1 MALTGRGAR
10 SVSAVPTLAPAEPVL
25 PPPASAPSQHTTW
38 RDARQRRFNSQETLV
53 VKSLSKV
60 ERVDPK
66 TAARFGTVRPL
77 VQMVRVVDS
86 LPRPRSTLP
95 TLAAFFTVA
104 NFLLPQRKREVK
116 SKFNEVLEAFNS
128 LGVSKDAS
136 AARTAAIFSG
146 RTKPIDLDRSAGNDA
161 HISATAAILKETHTD
176 AEMGVRQLAE
186 VHGVIQA
193 ASAKVM
199 SDNEELERVELTL
212 KEIDSETELAGKVVR
227 NMLKRVYT
235 DKILLVF
242 IALVVLGVAGIIIY
256 SSLVPDNDF
265 NVPDVAKPPTPECV
279 QIMANGGTCT

>member
-1 MALTGRGAR
+1 LRQRGAAMA
-10 SVSAVPTLAPAEPVL
+10 SGKVNVSKQIDLMDSCLSDMRTICDAFESQVTRLERMSAAERREN
-25 PPPASAPSQHTTW
+25 AIEHSNW
-38 RDARQRRFNSQETLV
+38 RDANQRRFNAQETTM
-53 VKSLSKV
+53 VKSLAKV

-66 TAARFGTVRPL
+66 TAARYGT
-77 VQMVRVVDS
+77 
-86 LPRPRSTLP
+86 
-95 TLAAFFTVA
+95 
-104 NFLLPQRKREVK
+104 RKREVK
-116 SKFNEVLEAFNS
+116 SKFNEVLAAFNS

-136 AARTAAIFSG
+136 AARSAAMFAG
-146 RTKPIDLDRSAGNDA
+146 RTKQMDLDRSAGNDA
-161 HISATAAILKETHTD
+161 HISATAAILKETHAD
-176 AEMGVRQLAE
+176 AEAGVKQLAE

-193 ASAKVM
+193 ANAKVQE
-199 SDNEELERVELTL
+199 DNDELKRVELTL

-279 QIMANGGTCT
+279 QIMANGGTC